1 MNLLLSIQP
10 IIARRITSGKKKYEY
25 RRTIF
30 KKEVRYIY
38 LYSSSPVR
46 KIVCR
51 FRSSGCLAGSIDEIW
66 EKTGKLSAASEA
78 EYRDYFRNTRT
89 AYAIKID
96 DLEVFE
102 NPLDPYR
109 IIPAFRPPQS
119 FMYIPESFDREIT
132 SEVLK
137 TIAATDLQTSRVAK

>member
-1 MNLLLSIQP
+1 MDLLLSIQP
-10 IIARRITSGKKKYEY
+10 IIARRITGGKKRYEY

-30 KKEVRYIY
+30 RKDVRYIY

-51 FRSSGCLAGSIDEIW
+51 FRYAGYLAGSIDEVW

-78 EYRDYFRNTRT
+78 EYRDYFKNART
-89 AYAIKID
+89 AYAIKIE

-102 NPLDPYR
+102 NPPDPYK
-109 IIPAFRPPQS
+109 IIPDFRPPQS
-119 FMYIPESFDREIT
+119 FMYIAESLLEQARAI
-132 SEVLK
+132 
-137 TIAATDLQTSRVAK
+137 